1 MRRPAPKAAI
11 RRTIP
16 SAVVFRACG
25 AGNELIQGRDSFLIG
40 GERTRGSMG
49 RMNVWLALALGGL
62 SGCAGVERGR
72 YGVDALRVEGMDA
85 LNDKALR
92 ACLLTRERE
101 SWSLV
106 LGVSEPSCGRPPFD
120 SASPALRLWRWPWTE
135 WPSFNQAVFD
145 KDLERVVRWYR
156 ARGYYAAR
164 VVSVRYDPPE
174 AATPGA
180 RGECDP
186 NRDDCT
192 VSVFVTID
200 EGAPTTLAS
209 LEVVSRDPLPP
220 ELELELHAQ
229 LKLEPGQP
237 VDESLHEANKA
248 ALSALLRRRGYAAAK
263 VEGRVEIDTRRHQAR
278 VTYELAPG
286 PVFHFGGLTVSG
298 HGALPARVI
307 EAAAGLRRGAP
318 YDPDT
323 LREVE
328 SEVFA
333 LGAFSAV
340 QVVEKVD
347 AENAVVDLE
356 VVVTP
361 LGPHALRVGFGVLS
375 GANQRTETGELQ
387 SIPQWDLHL
396 FGRYERRHV
405 FDSLGRFGIDDRA
418 RLIFSQDF
426 PRPTTPTLGNVLG
439 LSFNQPGLLEPR
451 TDLFARAVWDR
462 GPDTFLGYPRS
473 DIFFRVGARRSL
485 FVRGLFGT
493 LALQQDIFLVDDGAE
508 TSTGEEPP
516 VSYAFAYLEQDV
528 RLDLRNDPVRTT
540 RGAYLALNATE
551 AVRSPVSDWTAFR
564 LAPEARG
571 YVPLPFSIVVAA
583 RFGIAG
589 LFIENAS
596 PELDPESQQLGP
608 TTYRLRGGG
617 ANSNRGFL
625 AGDLGV
631 GKDGGVRRWESSLEL
646 RVPFGSSLVVA
657 GFADVGDVND
667 TSDFRFSHWN
677 TTLGFGFRYYTII
690 GALRLDLG
698 YRVASLQRADGS
710 RDIEPVESYVP
721 FSDIP
726 GALHLTIGDP
736 F

>member
-1 MRRPAPKAAI
+1 
-11 RRTIP
+11 
-16 SAVVFRACG
+16 
-25 AGNELIQGRDSFLIG
+25 
-40 GERTRGSMG
+40 MG
-49 RMNVWLALALGGL
+49 RKNVWLALALGGL

-72 YGVDALRVEGMDA
+72 YGVDSVRMEGMHA
-85 LNDKALR
+85 LSDKALK

-101 SWSLV
+101 SWSLT

-120 SASPALRLWRWPWTE
+120 SSSPSIRLWRWPWAE

-156 ARGYYAAR
+156 ARGYYGAK
-164 VVSVRYDPPE
+164 VVSVRYEPPE
-174 AATPGA
+174 AATPGVHGA
-180 RGECDP
+180 CNPSNE
-186 NRDDCT
+186 DCE
-192 VSVFVTID
+192 VSVLVEID
-200 EGAPTTLAS
+200 EGQPTL
-209 LEVVSRDPLPP
+209 VSSVEIVPSEPLPP
-220 ELELELHAQ
+220 ALERELNGELVV
-229 LKLEPGQP
+229 EPGKP
-237 VDESLHEANKA
+237 VDESLHEASKA
-248 ALSALLRRRGYAAAK
+248 ALSTLLRKRGYRAAR
-263 VEGRVEIDTRRHQAR
+263 VEGRVEVDTGRHQAR
-278 VTYELAPG
+278 VSFLVAQG
-286 PVFHFGGLTVSG
+286 PVFHFGKLTVSG

-307 EAAAGLRRGAP
+307 EAAAGLRPGSP

-323 LREVE
+323 LKEIE

-340 QVVEKVD
+340 QVEEHVD
-347 AENAVVDLE
+347 AERATVDLE
-356 VVVTP
+356 LVVTP
-361 LGPHALRVGFGVLS
+361 LGPHALRLGVGVLS
-375 GANQRTETGELQ
+375 GANQRTDTGELQ
-387 SIPQWDLHL
+387 SIPQWDFHV

-405 FDSLGRFGIDDRA
+405 LDSLGRLGVDDRA
-418 RLIFSQDF
+418 RLIFNKDF
-426 PRPTTPTLGNVLG
+426 PRLTEPVLGNVLG
-439 LSFNQPGLLEPR
+439 LSFNQPGLIEPR

-462 GPDTFLGYPRS
+462 GPDTFLAYPRS

-485 FVRGLFGT
+485 FLRGLLGT
-493 LALQQDIFLVDDGAE
+493 LALQQDIFLVDDGAT
-508 TSTGEEPP
+508 TSDGSAPP
-516 VSYAFAYLEQDV
+516 VSYVFAYLEQDV
-528 RLDLRNDPVRTT
+528 RLDLRNDPVRTSK
-540 RGAYLALNATE
+540 GVYLSMNATE

-589 LFIENAS
+589 LFIEDAS

-631 GKDGGVRRWESSLEL
+631 GRDGGLRRWEGSLEL
-646 RVPFGSSLVVA
+646 RVPFGSSLVLA
-657 GFADVGDVND
+657 GFGDVGDV
-667 TSDFRFSHWN
+667 SAGSEVRFSHLN
-677 TTLGFGFRYYTII
+677 TTVGFGLRYYTII

-698 YRVASLQRADGS
+698 YRVMSLQRADGS
-710 RDIEPVESYVP
+710 RDVEPVLSTVP

-726 GALHLTIGDP
+726 GAIHLTIGDP